1 VTSSATRAS
10 NTGRGGRAGAALAPP
25 PGGSRPLIATGA
37 IAACAAAAAGMA
49 VLTLLVLVGWI
60 AAPHAGL
67 GLTGVLRTAAV
78 LWLIGHHVGF
88 ALHGSGRIGLLPLG
102 LVLLPGAL
110 LWRAGRWVVRAGGVT
125 RLRHV
130 GYAALALAMPYALL
144 AGALAVASRSAQ
156 EAPSAPQALICG
168 FLLALIAGGLGGARA
183 LAPWAQLTRLLP
195 DRPRSV
201 IIGIV
206 GALAVLAVCGS
217 VLAGASLGTH
227 LGQYATLSRSLQPGA
242 IGSVLLLVTQLAYVP
257 NAILWAIAFTLGPG
271 FAFGTGTMVAP
282 TGAALGQLP
291 AFPLLAALPQGI
303 HSGSPPWLSLAVL
316 ALPYVAGCVAGLL
329 LVRAA
334 PTPALEMA
342 PLWGLA
348 CGAAAGGVLGV
359 LAAFSGGPLGD
370 GRLAAVGPS
379 GWQVGAIAALEI
391 GIASAV
397 TAGVANWLRLG
408 GRLGRAGV
416 PRDVTSGPHQA
427 GQPGPADPARLPRP
441 RPSGEGDAESGH
453 TIYLDPWA
461 GDTASGPPATPR
473 GPSALP

>member
-1 VTSSATRAS
+1 VTTSATRGS
-10 NTGRGGRAGAALAPP
+10 NAGNVAGDPVPAPPARPLMITGAIGAGAA
-25 PGGSRPLIATGA
+25 A
-37 IAACAAAAAGMA
+37 IAGLA

-67 GLTGVLRTAAV
+67 GLTGVLRTAAT

-88 ALHGSGRIGLLPLG
+88 TLQGAGHIGMLPLG

-110 LWRAGRWVVRAGGVT
+110 LWRAGRWVVRAGGVV

-130 GYAALALAMPYALL
+130 GTAAVAMAVPYALM
-144 AGALAVASRSAQ
+144 AGALALASRSAQ
-156 EAPSAPQALICG
+156 AAPSVPQAVICG
-168 FLLALIAGGLGGARA
+168 FLLALVAGGLGGARA

-206 GALAVLAVCGS
+206 GALAVLTACGA
-217 VLAGASLGTH
+217 VLAGASLATH
-227 LGQYATLSRSLQPGA
+227 LGQYAALSRGLEPGA
-242 IGSVLLLVTQLAYVP
+242 VGSVLLLVTQVAYVP
-257 NAILWAIAFTLGPG
+257 NAIVWAVAFTLGPG
-271 FAFGTGTMVAP
+271 FAFGAGTMVAP

-291 AFPLLAALPQGI
+291 AFPLLAALPQGM
-303 HSGSPPWLSLAVL
+303 HGGTPPVLTVAVL

-334 PTPALEMA
+334 PTPAVETA
-342 PLWGLA
+342 PMWGLA
-348 CGAAAGGVLGV
+348 CGVATGGVLGV

-379 GWQVGAIAALEI
+379 AWQVGAVAALEI

-397 TAGVANWLRLG
+397 TAGLANWFRMG
-408 GRLGRAGV
+408 GRLGRASTLAGGTA
-416 PRDVTSGPHQA
+416 DA
-427 GQPGPADPARLPRP
+427 GQARSTPLPAP
-441 RPSGEGDAESGH
+441 RPSSEDGDGGH
-453 TIYLDPWA
+453 MIYLDPWA
-461 GDTASGPPATPR
+461 GDDASTPSSATR